1 LLQLAAHLN
10 YFEMSEELE
19 DFAQRATTN
28 FEFNLRSPWEPL
40 DLFIANV
47 RLVNQNSEVEHAI
60 ELALGN
66 NQLTVNGTVNVSF
79 ILVFTFSPH

>member
-1 LLQLAAHLN
+1 MN
-10 YFEMSEELE
+10 YFELSEELE

-28 FEFNLRSPWEPL
+28 FEFNLHSPWEPL
-40 DLFIANV
+40 DLLIANV

-79 ILVFTFSPH
+79 VFSFKSLFFVQL

>member
-1 LLQLAAHLN
+1 LN
-10 YFEMSEELE
+10 YFELSEELE

-28 FEFNLRSPWEPL
+28 FELNLRSPWEPL

-60 ELALGN
+60 ELVLGN

-79 ILVFTFSPH
+79 IF